1 MSGKAA
7 KDHLDLWIKGKNPN
21 FIVTK
26 AEQKYVPGVKM
37 WFSLMKKN
45 KKVQTDLKQGD
56 ESSDKERDPGE
67 RERERSK

>member
-1 MSGKAA
+1 MN
-7 KDHLDLWIKGKNPN
+7 KGKKSK
-21 FIVTK
+21 FYCDQSRTK
-26 AEQKYVPGVKM
+26 VCTWSKNVIFTDE
-37 WFSLMKKN
+37 KN

>member
-1 MSGKAA
+1 MIFT
-7 KDHLDLWIKGKNPN
+7 D
-21 FIVTK
+21 
-26 AEQKYVPGVKM
+26 E
-37 WFSLMKKN
+37 KN